1 MQQPVARHELTPRVA
16 PPKLLELHLEL
27 ARHVVDTAL
36 LIAHAHVLSRDR
48 ELDIGP
54 LVLREGPPTLAQ
66 HADDGHVVARLAPVH
81 EVVLQDERDR
91 ARDGADRESM
101 DLLLDTHLLVVSAHL
116 GAWHRLELEA
126 GAGPSREAVGWAL

>member
-54 LVLREGPPTLAQ
+54 LVLCEGPPTLAQ
-66 HADDGHVVARLAPVH
+66 HADDGYVAEWRALA
-81 EVVLQDERDR
+81 
-91 ARDGADRESM
+91 
-101 DLLLDTHLLVVSAHL
+101 DLLDGGRAVEYDHILDDALFAV
-116 GAWHRLELEA
+116 ELADAAAAAVLA
-126 GAGPSREAVGWAL
+126 GDAA